1 MERIESSFQ
10 EAKSAFWNT
19 TSLLGTLADETELGA
34 NYNVFSRSD
43 LGVGMGKKDEEASWG
58 ESPRSRIVAIIFY
71 IDSRNFSFRFALRG
85 VIPTCNRVEER
96 IHVFNSEVLDCQL
109 IDGKWN

>member
-1 MERIESSFQ
+1 MERIESSLQ

-43 LGVGMGKKDEEASWG
+43 LGVG
-58 ESPRSRIVAIIFY
+58 I
-71 IDSRNFSFRFALRG
+71 
-85 VIPTCNRVEER
+85 
-96 IHVFNSEVLDCQL
+96 
-109 IDGKWN
+109 

>member
-1 MERIESSFQ
+1 MERIESSLQ

-19 TSLLGTLADETELGA
+19 TRLLGTLADETELGA

-43 LGVGMGKKDEEASWG
+43 LGVGWRHHGARALVQELWLLFSTSTLEISV
-58 ESPRSRIVAIIFY
+58 S
-71 IDSRNFSFRFALRG
+71 DSHFGGSS
-85 VIPTCNRVEER
+85 PTCNRVEER

-109 IDGKWN
+109 IIDGKWN

>member
-1 MERIESSFQ
+1 MEWIESSLQ
-10 EAKSAFWNT
+10 EAKSAFWNTT

-58 ESPRSRIVAIIFY
+58 ESSRSRIVAIIFN

-85 VIPTCNRVEER
+85 VIPIPN
-96 IHVFNSEVLDCQL
+96 L
-109 IDGKWN
+109 